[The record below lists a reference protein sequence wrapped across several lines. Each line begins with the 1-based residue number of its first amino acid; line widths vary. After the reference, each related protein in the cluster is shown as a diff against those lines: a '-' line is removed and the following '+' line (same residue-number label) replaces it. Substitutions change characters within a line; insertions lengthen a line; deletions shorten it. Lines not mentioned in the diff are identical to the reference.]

1 MYARYKAKDCPT
13 RQFGIPERVP
23 LRGNVSRVLS
33 DPNSA
38 AEFALDRLKGV
49 DLESLEILRDDGTVA
64 KKVV

>member
-1 MYARYKAKDCPT
+1 MYARYKARSCPT
-13 RQFGIPERVP
+13 RKFGIPESVP

-64 KKVV
+64 EKVV